1 MDPKYKSS
9 KKDTMSSSS
18 SSRVTSSPSSLTR
31 DDKGGKW
38 ESEEH
43 DDKASFEALFDS
55 GYSTGA
61 LSIHSASNIHDS
73 LKQLDSGNICT
84 TDSGLCIDSRED
96 IHESDDLKSQIEE
109 KSPSPSLPPSIC
121 EEVLSKPTAY
131 LPNEEGNTILH
142 VAVTNKQTSSIYAII
157 QRVPHP
163 DLLDVRDRLGESAMH
178 WAVITGQHEVLRRL
192 LVSGATIDL
201 RNRNGDTALHIACH
215 LADLDCVKALLKPI
229 SPSEV
234 IEAQL
239 HHYTPQIQ
247 GTNMI
252 DFIHLMNYEGQTS
265 VHLAAKTGNKKLL
278 EYFKIMGA
286 DFGVREGK
294 SGWSSLHWAVA
305 CGRVDLVQILIS
317 MSRVDTECYSG
328 YTPLDL
334 ACSLARGDPNNQVF
348 RKMIILLMEAGAK
361 RKLFDRSDDEDS
373 EDDIDDSD
381 NEQT

>member
-1 MDPKYKSS
+1 MQFH
-9 KKDTMSSSS
+9 
-18 SSRVTSSPSSLTR
+18 SSL
-31 DDKGGKW
+31 
-38 ESEEH
+38 SP
-43 DDKASFEALFDS
+43 FNC
-55 GYSTGA
+55 
-61 LSIHSASNIHDS
+61 HS
-73 LKQLDSGNICT
+73 
-84 TDSGLCIDSRED
+84 
-96 IHESDDLKSQIEE
+96 
-109 KSPSPSLPPSIC
+109 
-121 EEVLSKPTAY
+121 
-131 LPNEEGNTILH
+131 ILH
-142 VAVTNKQTSSIYAII
+142 VAVANKQTSSIYAII
-157 QRVPHP
+157 RRVPHP

-178 WAVITGQHEVLRRL
+178 WAAITGQHEVLRRL
-192 LVSGATIDL
+192 LVSGGTIDL
-201 RNRNGDTALHIACH
+201 RNRNGDTALHIACN
-215 LADLDCVKALLKPI
+215 LGDLDCVKALLKPI